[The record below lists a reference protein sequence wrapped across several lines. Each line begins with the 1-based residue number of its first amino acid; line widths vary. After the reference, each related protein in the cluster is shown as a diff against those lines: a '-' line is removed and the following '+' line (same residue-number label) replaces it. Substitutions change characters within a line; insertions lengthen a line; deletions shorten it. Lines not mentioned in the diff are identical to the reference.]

1 MGKKLNAEELKEHI
15 KKNGITLVRTT
26 EKWKDI
32 PSGTKLWLENGDS
45 FPNDLFSLS
54 GEEKNRNFNYAFDYA
69 VIWNEDYIGLFEL
82 VQSDKSSLKE
92 DSVADEIANGMSTI
106 IHCPTKEDYIKIV
119 DKIGWRKDKEGSA
132 NWETYEIDT
141 TLTIKNNKIT
151 GYADLE
157 FDKNHK
163 PYKHYKFITA
173 KEFLH
178 PLRIYGGSH
187 TLPKEYLNQVN
198 DKGTLTSYSTDPFGV
213 YMDKNGKIKRAKY
226 NLNNNRKGNKF
237 MSIQNVIKS
246 VKAKLSP
253 VDRKLVKNGFLTSS
267 GKRTGEYNE
276 ELQEIAINK
285 LIDAEDTKEFRAEL
299 AKSLDK

>member
-1 MGKKLNAEELKEHI
+1 MDKKLNAEELKEHI

-173 KEFLH
+173 KEFLGEEGKLKGRNYH
-178 PLRIYGGSH
+178 
-187 TLPKEYLNQVN
+187 YLVM
-198 DKGTLTSYSTDPFGV
+198 DEASSFGNV
-213 YMDKNGKIKRAKY
+213 DFTKFNN

-276 ELQEIAINK
+276 ELQEIVINK

>member
-106 IHCPTKEDYIKIV
+106 IHCPTKKDYIKIV

>member
-198 DKGTLTSYSTDPFGV
+198 DKGTLTSYLTDPFGV

>member
-92 DSVADEIANGMSTI
+92 DSVADEIANGMSAI

-132 NWETYEIDT
+132 NWETYGIDT

>member
-1 MGKKLNAEELKEHI
+1 MKKLNAEQLKEHI
-15 KKNGITLVRTT
+15 KKNGITLVRTMDQDNNVP
-26 EKWKDI
+26 K
-32 PSGTKLWLENGDS
+32 GTKLWV
-45 FPNDLFSLS
+45 DLDDGESLYS
-54 GEEKNRNFNYAFDYA
+54 WDEDTEDKNNEFDYDFNSE
-69 VIWNEDYIGLFEL
+69 WYWYSYKGLFEL
-82 VQSDKSSLKE
+82 VEENDKL
-92 DSVADEIANGMSTI
+92 I

-119 DKIGWRKDKEGSA
+119 DKIGWDDGEKKEYY
-132 NWETYEIDT
+132 WDT
-141 TLTIKNNKIT
+141 NEERTLVWIKNNRIKSYGGNRTI
-151 GYADLE
+151 E
-157 FDKNHK
+157 E
-163 PYKHYKFITA
+163 YKEEYPDYKFITA